1 MKIDFA
7 KGSGLVPA
15 IIQHSETNQVLMLGY
30 MNEEALNITN
40 KTGLVTFFSRSRNKI
55 WTKGETSGY
64 FLKLI
69 SMINDCDND
78 TLLIKVLPKGPVC
91 HNGTISCFD
100 EDKFSNT
107 SFLTKLEEII
117 KSRKLKD
124 ENESYTSKLLN
135 GPLRRIAQKVGEEG
149 VETALASVTETD
161 EKLIGESADL
171 LYHLL
176 VLLQAKGLEL
186 SDVVHE
192 LSKRHK

>member
-1 MKIDFA
+1 M
-7 KGSGLVPA
+7 
-15 IIQHSETNQVLMLGY
+15 
-30 MNEEALNITN
+30 
-40 KTGLVTFFSRSRNKI
+40 
-55 WTKGETSGY
+55 
-64 FLKLI
+64 
-69 SMINDCDND
+69 
-78 TLLIKVLPKGPVC
+78 
-91 HNGTISCFD
+91 
-100 EDKFSNT
+100 

-117 KSRKLKD
+117 KSRKFND
-124 ENESYTSKLLN
+124 ENESYTAKLLN

>member
-171 LYHLL
+171 LFHLL